1 MSVFKIGIYG
11 KLPAHPDFISSE
23 VEASVTSELYEWA
36 QRVIHDSQND
46 LGDDWLSAYLV
57 SPLWRF
63 LLSSSPQRK
72 TGLVG
77 VMTPSVDAVGRYFP
91 LFLFIEIE
99 LKRVRS
105 AWLFQEISPLLKLL
119 EETAILSLQKRLDIK
134 QLKEHIAEKSIGFEP
149 GEVTTEP
156 ASLLNFQS
164 LVNPLSELQLEK
176 LEHSLWWS
184 FMEIGDISE
193 PCCVLNNL
201 PSEREYGFL
210 LTGATA
216 LLEEKD

>member
-63 LLSSSPQRK
+63 LLPASPQRK

-99 LKRVRS
+99 LTRVRS

-149 GEVTTEP
+149 GKLLR
-156 ASLLNFQS
+156 SLHRCSIFSPWLIHYLSYNWKNWNIHCGGHLWRS
-164 LVNPLSELQLEK
+164 EISVNPAVCLIICRAS
-176 LEHSLWWS
+176 
-184 FMEIGDISE
+184 
-193 PCCVLNNL
+193 VN
-201 PSEREYGFL
+201 
-210 LTGATA
+210 TA
-216 LLEEKD
+216 SC